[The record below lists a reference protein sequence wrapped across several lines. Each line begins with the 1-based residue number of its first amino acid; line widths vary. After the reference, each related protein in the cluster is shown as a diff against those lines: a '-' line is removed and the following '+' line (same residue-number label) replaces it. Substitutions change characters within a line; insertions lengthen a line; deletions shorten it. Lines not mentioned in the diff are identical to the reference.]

1 MVVANG
7 KMANNGRTTAD
18 CNNLDVNEPS
28 APGRLEK
35 MDELET
41 RWQRL
46 DTQIRV
52 SLESIDL
59 DGLSP
64 PPTTKLKA
72 DPRSEGIWTLA
83 SFPPAART
91 DTPNDDEAVEHMV
104 VGARQLKTDV
114 NDLLSERSALREEVE
129 RERQLLE
136 RCRRDRL
143 DAESTMAEMA
153 ALEAREAS
161 VAARELEVADIEEL
175 MRELERETEDL
186 DARLDEASAR
196 EAALDAREAAL
207 GARADELARR
217 ERDAADQERAIESSV
232 AASHEAAE
240 RLRAEAS
247 AMMAELDGDRATLK
261 AREDRVI
268 NTEENLAA
276 LQDELTAR
284 NIDLMNL
291 KEEVLAREA
300 STSAAQTAA
309 DARMEQAEAL
319 ELEALAWKQRSD
331 DADAVLSE
339 KDVVKRHAAALR
351 AYNDALSERE
361 YKLRESWKACATQ
374 AASLVD
380 ADDSALRW
388 VLSEECTESIRLD
401 AKLAEDLAQLSS
413 PFPCATCARHETN
426 LQRWAVNLAL
436 ENNHLKARAERVLHE
451 ETRFKA
457 EAAEAKANRA
467 AAEALMVEI
476 QTKEVEVNSALAVL
490 ENKEALVSKRMASTA
505 EGERD
510 LESARGKMAVD
521 AGELRTRTRALKS
534 LEQRW
539 ESRHAEVVQ
548 REHLASDMQRRMME
562 QRKALE
568 MRELAVHDD
577 EERIRVEAVELAA
590 KRLQLRGLEE
600 EVRRRARELGDR
612 EQDAT
617 RLHVEARKGLLLVDE
632 FEREMSV
639 KFASLSH
646 IALQLEQREEL
657 VSASG
662 DLMSL

>member
-1 MVVANG
+1 
-7 KMANNGRTTAD
+7 
-18 CNNLDVNEPS
+18 
-28 APGRLEK
+28 
-35 MDELET
+35 
-41 RWQRL
+41 
-46 DTQIRV
+46 
-52 SLESIDL
+52 
-59 DGLSP
+59 
-64 PPTTKLKA
+64 
-72 DPRSEGIWTLA
+72 
-83 SFPPAART
+83 
-91 DTPNDDEAVEHMV
+91 
-104 VGARQLKTDV
+104 
-114 NDLLSERSALREEVE
+114 
-129 RERQLLE
+129 
-136 RCRRDRL
+136 
-143 DAESTMAEMA
+143 
-153 ALEAREAS
+153 
-161 VAARELEVADIEEL
+161 
-175 MRELERETEDL
+175 
-186 DARLDEASAR
+186 
-196 EAALDAREAAL
+196 
-207 GARADELARR
+207 
-217 ERDAADQERAIESSV
+217 
-232 AASHEAAE
+232 
-240 RLRAEAS
+240 
-247 AMMAELDGDRATLK
+247 
-261 AREDRVI
+261 
-268 NTEENLAA
+268 
-276 LQDELTAR
+276 
-284 NIDLMNL
+284 
-291 KEEVLAREA
+291 LAREA
-300 STSAAQTAA
+300 SASAAQAAA
-309 DARMEQAEAL
+309 DARMDQAEAL

-361 YKLRESWKACATQ
+361 YKLRESWKACAAQ
-374 AASLVD
+374 AASLV

-401 AKLAEDLAQLSS
+401 AKLAEDLAQSSS

-436 ENNHLKARAERVLHE
+436 ENNHLNARAERVLHE
-451 ETRFKA
+451 ETRFKG

-467 AAEALMVEI
+467 AAEALIVEI
-476 QTKEVEVNSALAVL
+476 HAKEVEINSALAVL
-490 ENKEALVSKRMASTA
+490 ENKEALVSTRMALIA
-505 EGERD
+505 KGERD
-510 LESARGKMAVD
+510 LDHAREKMAV
-521 AGELRTRTRALKS
+521 ASSRASTREASLKS

-562 QRKALE
+562 QRRALE
-568 MRELAVHDD
+568 ARELAVHDD

-600 EVRRRARELGDR
+600 EVRRRARELEDR